1 MSAVLAVL
9 KKDSPKLTENQT
21 KEFEQGFLAL
31 KKQFETADIDD
42 LNDNDYKQEFAEK
55 FDKLMQKIG
64 YDEFELDSS
73 NLFLYNLY
81 KVDDYENFMGF
92 VTVSY
97 QVACGDDDILRVIYQ
112 EMHEKLQSEF
122 EDFDEWFMIVKSKST
137 I

>member
-97 QVACGDDDILRVIYQ
+97 QAACGDDDVLRKIYQ

>member
-42 LNDNDYKQEFAEK
+42 LNDDNYKQEFAEK

-97 QVACGDDDILRVIYQ
+97 QVACGDDDVLREIYE

-122 EDFDEWFMIVKSKST
+122 EDFDDE
-137 I
+137 

>member
-1 MSAVLAVL
+1 MSAVLEVL

-21 KEFEQGFLAL
+21 KGFEQGFLAL

-42 LNDNDYKQEFAEK
+42 LNDDNYKQEFAEK

-97 QVACGDDDILRVIYQ
+97 QAACGDDDVLRKIYQ